1 MYTYCLLVKI
11 KTSFCVCCLRH
22 YQVVLPARVTPRP
35 FRIQKG
41 LILFPFQ
48 VSIAVPKRVSGAYT
62 AVKFLAG
69 PPPRK
74 CRLW

>member
-48 VSIAVPKRVSGAYT
+48 VATAVQRRASCVYT

-69 PPPRK
+69 PAAGK
-74 CRLW
+74 